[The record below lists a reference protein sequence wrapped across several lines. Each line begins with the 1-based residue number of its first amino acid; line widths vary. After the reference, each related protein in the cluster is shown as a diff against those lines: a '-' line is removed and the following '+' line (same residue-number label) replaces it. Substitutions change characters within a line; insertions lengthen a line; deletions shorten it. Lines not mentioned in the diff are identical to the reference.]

1 MHLAQVGALRPV
13 PLRVS
18 LGKASQWSSLALQDP
33 QSRRLRAPADQRS
46 APHLNR
52 SVSEMTQES
61 GLDKLG

>member
-18 LGKASQWSSLALQDP
+18 LGKATQWSSLAPQDP

-52 SVSEMTQES
+52 SAAETLEES
-61 GLDKLG
+61 GPDKFG